1 METFNKGE
9 RVIFRES
16 EWREPELG
24 IVDEV
29 LPPNE
34 THLNGGLY
42 ILKLDDGSMVEAW
55 WAELTRVPR
64 NDSL

>member
-1 METFNKGE
+1 MNIFNKGE
-9 RVIFRES
+9 RVTFRES
-16 EWREPELG
+16 ETGEPESG

-34 THLNGGLY
+34 THPNGGLY
-42 ILKLDDGSMVEAW
+42 ILKLDDGTGVEAW